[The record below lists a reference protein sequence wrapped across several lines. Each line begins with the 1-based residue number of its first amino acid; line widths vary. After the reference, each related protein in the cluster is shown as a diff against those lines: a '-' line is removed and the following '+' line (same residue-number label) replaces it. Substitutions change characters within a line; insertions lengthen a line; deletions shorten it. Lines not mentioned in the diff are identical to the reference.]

1 MPGKLEAQNKEEI
14 LLAISTRYFVMI
26 ITYKQ
31 ANSQYLL
38 ITAFSFIQSMQ
49 LHDEKQTIM
58 FYNDFYFNGVIKIVT

>member
-1 MPGKLEAQNKEEI
+1 MPGKSEVPNKEEI

-31 ANSQYLL
+31 ANWQYLL

>member
-1 MPGKLEAQNKEEI
+1 MPEKLEAQNKEEI
-14 LLAISTRYFVMI
+14 LLAISTRYFVMT
-26 ITYKQ
+26 ITSKQ